1 MGGAYIAHFGRRG
14 DYATLE
20 DTHGKKRPCVRHP
33 EDSSRSP
40 VTAPHR
46 PAGYH
51 ESHQWVHRAT
61 ARSPDATKSRFSG
74 FWSPMP
80 GSERDWEDSTR
91 VLR

>member
-40 VTAPHR
+40 VTAPASTGRIPRITPMGASCHSAVSR
-46 PAGYH
+46 RNKKQILRLLESDARLRAGLGGLH
-51 ESHQWVHRAT
+51 
-61 ARSPDATKSRFSG
+61 
-74 FWSPMP
+74 
-80 GSERDWEDSTR
+80 
-91 VLR
+91 